1 MANSP
6 EPRALRRAAPPVRP
20 RAVAVLCIVLTSS
33 CLPGVA
39 QAQPTQLD
47 ARLVHQATG
56 APVADATVSVVGVA
70 GSARTDHDGRFTWAP
85 SPGLPAEL
93 IVILPGGQVTRT
105 VLHEQQTGTT
115 TISIGGIAD
124 AEVTVLGA
132 APSISAPP
140 GSAATVLSA
149 TQIAQRSPEN
159 LMQALET
166 VPGINRVSA
175 GHAAVPA
182 VRGLARGRTL
192 FLIDGGRVSSERR
205 VGPSGT
211 FLDPSV
217 VEGIDVARGPG
228 SVAYGSDAL
237 GGVISVRTRRAE
249 PGSPLRARVSG
260 TLGAGVPEARGSVEV
275 AKGLKRGGVLLQAHG
290 RNAED
295 YDSPQGEIFN
305 SGWED
310 HGFLVHVT
318 HAVARGFLSA
328 AWQSDYGRD
337 FERPRNDSRAVR
349 FYHPF
354 ENSHRLTASYQL
366 PHVAGFR
373 QLTVTGFWGAHEQR
387 TDQDRFATATAGRSI
402 ERADVAANDFHVKG
416 SADRMIGPARL
427 EIGVDVN
434 GRYGLEAQDV
444 IQAFDPAGS
453 LVDDVSYL
461 SVENARRTDTG
472 AYAQADAA
480 FGRSARA
487 SAGIRVDRVTTRNV
501 GGYFGDRS
509 TADSAGSG
517 FGAIT
522 VGPFGRL
529 SLTAQVSRGFRDP
542 VLSDRY
548 FRGPSGRGFITGN
561 PDLEPETSLQL
572 DLAAR
577 YSVSRTQLAAY
588 FYQYRIEDL
597 VERYETE
604 TDIFFF
610 RNRGRARLR
619 GFEVEARS
627 ELGNGYAVELA
638 AQSARGQSLDDGT
651 NLDDVSP
658 FGLSVLAR
666 KTFLERAYAQARLA
680 WAADDDRP
688 GPTEVAAPGAAI
700 VDLGGGW
707 MVLPHLE
714 LRAVARNLLDESY
727 YASPDPR
734 WVPAP
739 GRSFSLTA
747 VIQFSPPARREPA
760 RQPPTAAAP

>member
-6 EPRALRRAAPPVRP
+6 EPCGRKPTP
-20 RAVAVLCIVLTSS
+20 RGGVPAVAVLLIILAALR
-33 CLPGVA
+33 LPAAAGP
-39 QAQPTQLD
+39 QPTQLE
-47 ARLVHQATG
+47 ARLVHEATG
-56 APVADATVSVVGVA
+56 APVAHATVSVVGLA
-70 GSARTDHDGRFTWAP
+70 GSTRTDGHGRFTWAP
-85 SPGLPAEL
+85 SPELPAEF
-93 IVILPGGQVTRT
+93 IVILPGGQVTRS

-115 TISIGGIAD
+115 IIAIGGIAD
-124 AEVTVLGA
+124 ATVTVLGA

-140 GSAATVLSA
+140 GSATTVLSG

-166 VPGINRVSA
+166 VPGINRVSE

-192 FLIDGGRVSSERR
+192 FLIDGGRVSAERR

-211 FLDPSV
+211 FLDPSI

-237 GGVISVRTRRAE
+237 GGVVSVRTRRAE

-260 TLGAGVPEARGSVEV
+260 TFGAGVPEARGSFEV
-275 AKGLKRGGVLLQAHG
+275 AKGVERGGVLLQAHI

-295 YDSPQGEIFN
+295 YDGPDGEVFN

-310 HGFLVHVT
+310 QGFLLHVT
-318 HAVARGFLSA
+318 HAIARGFLTA
-328 AWQSDYGRD
+328 AWQIDYGRD
-337 FERPRNDSRAVR
+337 FERPRNNSRTVR
-349 FYHPF
+349 FYYPF

-366 PHVAGFR
+366 PQVAGFR
-373 QLTVTGFWGAHEQR
+373 QLTVTGFWGAYEQR
-387 TDQDRFATATAGRSI
+387 TDQDRFATASTGRSI
-402 ERADVAANDFHVKG
+402 ERADIAANDFHVKG
-416 SADRMIGPARL
+416 SADRMVGPARL

-434 GRYGLEAQDV
+434 GRYNLEAQDV
-444 IQAFDPAGS
+444 IQAFDVAGS
-453 LVDDVSYL
+453 LVRDAPTL

-472 AYAQADAA
+472 AYVQADAA
-480 FGRSARA
+480 LGRIARA
-487 SAGIRVDRVTTRNV
+487 SAGIRVDRVSTRNS
-501 GGYFGDRS
+501 GGYFGDRA
-509 TADSAGSG
+509 TVDSAGSG
-517 FGAIT
+517 FGAMT

-529 SLTAQVSRGFRDP
+529 SLTAQMSRGFRDP

-588 FYQYRIEDL
+588 FYQYRIDDL
-597 VERYETE
+597 VERYQTE
-604 TDIFFF
+604 TDFFFF

-627 ELGNGYAVELA
+627 ELGNGYALEMA
-638 AQSARGQSLDDGT
+638 AHRARGRSLDDAA

-658 FGLSVLAR
+658 LGFSVLGR
-666 KTFLERAYAQARLA
+666 KTFLDKAYAQARLA
-680 WAADDDRP
+680 WAAEDDRP
-688 GPTEVAAPGAAI
+688 GPTEIAAPGATV
-700 VDLGGGW
+700 VDLTGGW
-707 MVLPHLE
+707 MPLPHLE

-739 GRSFSLTA
+739 GRSFSVTA
-747 VIQFSPPARREPA
+747 VIHFPAPARRERA